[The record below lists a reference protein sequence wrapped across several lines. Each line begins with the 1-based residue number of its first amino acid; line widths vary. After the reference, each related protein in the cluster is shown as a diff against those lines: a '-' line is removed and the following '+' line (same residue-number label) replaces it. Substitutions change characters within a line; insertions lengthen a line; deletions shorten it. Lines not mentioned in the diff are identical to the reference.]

1 MKSRSERERIALTG
15 LYTGSP
21 PSSVGTPRALI
32 TTEKTLPVPK
42 LDLESVQLEEDDLQ
56 LDEINIRY
64 RSNNSEGEKSSPEQK
79 HKVDL
84 RNIPFCAG
92 RSTQPSHNVGLNIQG
107 IIYKPIFTNT
117 ITIALIYVDQY
128 FYSSPV
134 FKIDF

>member
-1 MKSRSERERIALTG
+1 MKLRSERERIALTG

-21 PSSVGTPRALI
+21 PSSVGGTPRALI

-64 RSNNSEGEKSSPEQK
+64 RSNNSEGEKSSPDQK

-107 IIYKPIFTNT
+107 IINKLFNNINTKLNEPLFTD
-117 ITIALIYVDQY
+117 IMLVI
-128 FYSSPV
+128 
-134 FKIDF
+134 